1 MADTANDVGD
11 RVTIADIAR
20 MARVSVPT
28 VSKVINGKPGVS
40 DRTRARI
47 TGLLREHEYEPRRST
62 STKMIEL
69 VLGELTSP
77 WSTALVTAVEEAA
90 FDQGMG
96 LTLLR
101 LRPEAEDR
109 WLEMLSNR
117 SVDGLVFAVV
127 QVTARQRAHLE
138 ELRLPYVVIDPGE
151 APAGTRVP
159 TIGVTHWRGAHQAT
173 RHLLELGHREL
184 AMIAGPADVLFSQA
198 RVDGFR
204 AAAVGAGVELPAD
217 RVRHTEFGY
226 DAGRDAALELLAA
239 SPRPTAIFAA
249 SDEQALGVYEAA
261 RLRGVRIPEDL
272 SVIGFND
279 APIAEWA
286 APPLTTVREPIR
298 DMARLAV
305 AAIRSLAAGEPEVPT
320 VELATELV
328 IRQSTAPAQ
337 QV

>member
-1 MADTANDVGD
+1 MVDSASDVAG

-20 MARVSVPT
+20 MALVSVPT

-40 DRTRARI
+40 DQTRARI
-47 TGLLREHEYEPRRST
+47 AGLLREHEYEPRRST
-62 STKMIEL
+62 ASKMIEL

-77 WSTALVTAVEEAA
+77 WATALVTAVEEAA

-96 LTLLR
+96 LTLSR

-109 WLEMLSNR
+109 WLEMLAGR
-117 SVDGLVFAVV
+117 PVDGLIFAVV
-127 QVTARQRAHLE
+127 RVSERQRAHLD

-151 APAGTRVP
+151 APDGTRVP

-184 AMIAGPADVLFSQA
+184 AMISGPADVLFSQA
-198 RVDGFR
+198 RADGFR
-204 AAAVGAGVELPAD
+204 AAAMGAGVDLPPA
-217 RVRHTEFGY
+217 RVQHTEFSY
-226 DAGRDAALELLAA
+226 EAGRDAALELLAA

-261 RLRGVRIPEDL
+261 RLRGIRIPEDL

-286 APPLTTVREPIR
+286 APPLTTVREPIG

-305 AAIRSLAAGEPEVPT
+305 SAIRSLAAGERDVPT

-328 IRQSTAPAQ
+328 VRQSTAPPQ
-337 QV
+337 LR

>member
-96 LTLLR
+96 LTLSR

-109 WLEMLSNR
+109 WLEMLANR

-184 AMIAGPADVLFSQA
+184 AMIAGPADVMFSQA

-204 AAAVGAGVELPAD
+204 AAAVGAGVELPPA